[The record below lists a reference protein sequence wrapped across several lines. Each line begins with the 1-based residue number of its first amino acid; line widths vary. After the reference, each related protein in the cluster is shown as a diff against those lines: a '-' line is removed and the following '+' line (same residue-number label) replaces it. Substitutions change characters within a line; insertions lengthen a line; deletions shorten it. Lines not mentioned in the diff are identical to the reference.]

1 MTEKINDEPSEVSTE
16 MEAAPVQHKLYE
28 KLKSYYPDREFASD
42 NDAMDAAHEKL
53 EEHDKYYDETE
64 KLLQNI
70 SDAVDEDPEYAQVT
84 ALVGKG
90 MSFREA
96 VTRCIDVE
104 DLQAVEGDPDYDA
117 LAEAKKQR
125 ASERESRASRMA
137 EIEANSKESAAKV
150 DQFAADNNL
159 SEEETFALLQ
169 SVESVVT
176 DIINGKITP
185 DFLARMLTAE
195 NHDKEVEKAT
205 ENAFIEGKNANI
217 DAKKE
222 LDKKTPEILPDIV
235 PTAAPVKTAVP
246 RQKSQAEKFLE
257 GTGL

>member
-16 MEAAPVQHKLYE
+16 MENTPVQHKLYE

-53 EEHDKYYDETE
+53 EEHDQYHEETE

-96 VTRCIDVE
+96 VTRCIDIE

-125 ASERESRASRMA
+125 ASERESHASRIA

-150 DQFAADNNL
+150 EQFAADNDL
-159 SEEETFALLQ
+159 SEEGTFALLQ

-176 DIINGKITP
+176 DIINGKISP
-185 DFLARMLTAE
+185 DFLAKMLTAE
-195 NHDKEVEKAT
+195 NHEKEVEKAT
-205 ENAFIEGKNANI
+205 ENALIEGKNAAI

-222 LDKKTPEILPDIV
+222 LGKQTAEVLPVIT
-235 PTAAPVKTAVP
+235 PTAAPVKTVVP
-246 RQKSQAEKFLE
+246 KPKSEAEKFLQ
-257 GTGL
+257 GTGI